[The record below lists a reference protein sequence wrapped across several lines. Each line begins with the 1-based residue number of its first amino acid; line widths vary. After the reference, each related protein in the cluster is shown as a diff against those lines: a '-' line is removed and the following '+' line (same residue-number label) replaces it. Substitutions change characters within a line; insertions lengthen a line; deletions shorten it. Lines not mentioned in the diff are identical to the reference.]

1 MRRIYFLFISLFVL
15 LSCGGS
21 DESYED
27 ATAENTDGMIVPRS
41 DYTQLQN
48 QIFYGTI
55 PINLEI
61 TPKSNTPSF
70 AWRTTGSRFIVLA
83 IFEDK
88 IDLEG
93 KTVTN
98 PQDVIWTW
106 HSGIGKGR
114 EGNVSF
120 SDGADMKN
128 GEISNPAIA
137 TFLEPNSIYYVAI
150 WGYDDADNVMYSSK
164 EHRYQ
169 TALR

>member
-27 ATAENTDGMIVPRS
+27 ATDGMIVPRS

-48 QIFYGTI
+48 QIFYGTV
-55 PINLEI
+55 PIELEI

-70 AWRTTGSRFIVLA
+70 AWRTTGSKFMVLT

-88 IDLEG
+88 IDLRG
-93 KTVTN
+93 KTVAN
-98 PQDVIWTW
+98 PQDVVWTW
-106 HSGIGKGR
+106 HSGVGKGR

-120 SDGADMKN
+120 SDGADVEKS
-128 GEISNPAIA
+128 EISNPATA
-137 TFLEPNSIYYVAI
+137 TSLEPNSIYYIAI
-150 WGYDDADNVMYSSK
+150 WGYDDAYNLMYSSK
-164 EHRYQ
+164 EYKYQ

>member
-1 MRRIYFLFISLFVL
+1 
-15 LSCGGS
+15 
-21 DESYED
+21 
-27 ATAENTDGMIVPRS
+27 MIVPRS

-83 IFEDK
+83 VFEDK

-93 KTVTN
+93 KAVTN
-98 PQDVIWTW
+98 SQDVVWTW

-120 SDGADMKN
+120 SDGADVKN
-128 GEISNPAIA
+128 GEISNPHVICYVSA
-137 TFLEPNSIYYVAI
+137 TSETPKN
-150 WGYDDADNVMYSSK
+150 
-164 EHRYQ
+164 RYFCIPRHPKIN
-169 TALR
+169 TKCNPK